1 MFILVFIDFYY
12 YYLQLVSIF
21 EELRQMEENGNL
33 HQFDPKCTIFVCNKW
48 DQVPSKE
55 DTKVWK
61 KIAEKLQSVL
71 PTMSKEEITKQMFRL
86 SVKEVSSVNTT
97 HLLVKFKFV
106 VKIKYLFLK

>member
-1 MFILVFIDFYY
+1 MYVILVFIDFY

-21 EELRQMEENGNL
+21 EELQQMEENGNL
-33 HQFDPKCTIFVCNKW
+33 HQFDPNCTIFVCNKW
-48 DQVPSKE
+48 DQVPSEE
-55 DTKVWK
+55 DTIVWEG
-61 KIAEKLQSVL
+61 IAEKLQSVL

-106 VKIKYLFLK
+106 VKIKYLF